1 MRRAYGPVGQ
11 AIGAQKLGSRLVVVP
26 PGKRAWQF
34 HLHHANEEMF
44 VILTGTG
51 TLRYGEDRFPLR
63 EGDVVAAPPG
73 TGQRCDRP
81 SRGSLP
87 PPSLLSRLA
96 TKTPRAGHEMFGQ
109 SSWRSKAT
117 STAHSEAVVMLAS
130 VPTSQRTCWSP
141 RTVSMYATAVVSA
154 PWPIAC
160 SA

>member
-1 MRRAYGPVGQ
+1 MTTWNWSKTARSAIRAASRRAYGPVGQ

-73 TGQRCDRP
+73 TG
-81 SRGSLP
+81 
-87 PPSLLSRLA
+87 
-96 TKTPRAGHEMFGQ
+96 
-109 SSWRSKAT
+109 KAHQIVND
-117 STAHSEAVVMLAS
+117 SDSEL
-130 VPTSQRTCWSP
+130 
-141 RTVSMYATAVVSA
+141 
-154 PWPIAC
+154 
-160 SA
+160 